1 MFLELRFNFVSRWLT
16 LEGRLSKKN
25 PLETRLHLLYIEI
38 SNKFYKDEKRFKT
51 DKSTKGKFKK
61 IEIVASLDYYVFNCF
76 NWYWKFMNFRDTFGN
91 KEVLVIFLKISW
103 HFFFIRRT
111 IAWKGK
117 LKLGHVFYYTL
128 SKILIYSFFFCW
140 FISDALS
147 DLVSLSFAQLQNVKN
162 SHGRVLL
169 LVKLQAKR
177 LKLY

>member
-61 IEIVASLDYYVFNCF
+61 IEIVASLDYHVFNCF

-128 SKILIYSFFFCW
+128 SKILIYSFFF
-140 FISDALS
+140 
-147 DLVSLSFAQLQNVKN
+147 
-162 SHGRVLL
+162 LL
-169 LVKLQAKR
+169 IYFWCVERFGIIIICTITKR
-177 LKLY
+177 EKQPWTSATFSKVAG